1 MTGKK
6 VTILV
11 AYVAAFVQL
20 ATYVA
25 NDTGRLSNGRLY
37 WTLLYVSGITLLGAV
52 VWLVRLRSRAG
63 ESREAR

>member
-6 VTILV
+6 VTILI
-11 AYVAAFVQL
+11 AYAAAFVQI

-25 NDTGRLSNGRLY
+25 KDTGRLSEGRLY

-52 VWLVRLRSRAG
+52 VWLARLRSRAG
-63 ESREAR
+63 ESKEAR